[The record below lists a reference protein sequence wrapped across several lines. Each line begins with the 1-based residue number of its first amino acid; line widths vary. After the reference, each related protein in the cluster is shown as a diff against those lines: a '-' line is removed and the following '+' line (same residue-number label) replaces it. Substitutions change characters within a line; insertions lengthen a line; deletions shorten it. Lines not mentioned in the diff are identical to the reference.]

1 MSGIRWQSLRS
12 KIIAWSFVPT
22 AIILIAVALVTYYAY
37 QQVTEEL
44 VFERDQDL
52 TRLSARQLA
61 RELTEYSDLLAT
73 QARIMGNYGG
83 HPAVQPVTVW

>member
-1 MSGIRWQSLRS
+1 M
-12 KIIAWSFVPT
+12 
-22 AIILIAVALVTYYAY
+22 VTYYAY

-61 RELTEYSDLLAT
+61 TELAEYSDILTAIART
-73 QARIMGNYGG
+73 ADIYQYNPTVQQAALKQAGNRLVVFDGGVLILNTFAHTMGCSF
-83 HPAVQPVTVW
+83 

>member
-1 MSGIRWQSLRS
+1 MSGIRWRSLRT

-22 AIILIAVALVTYYAY
+22 AIILLAVALVTYYAY

-61 RELTEYSDLLAT
+61 TELAEYSDILS
-73 QARIMGNYGG
+73 Y
-83 HPAVQPVTVW
+83 